1 MTRRRA
7 VRRRTLVAV
16 LFVAVVGCSDSPPAP
31 SGAGGGAS
39 PARTA
44 DDPGA
49 ARKTTDGAI
58 AIGNLDAQLAGNER
72 LAKTRALSVKERA
85 SQMDLLLQRGQIL
98 GRISDYEAAD
108 AIGDA
113 LVAEAPN
120 DPNARLARARSRAT
134 FHRFTD
140 ALADAA
146 EASRLGALPGAVD
159 AVRVGILQATGK
171 DEAAL
176 TIRHQLAEARPDI
189 LTLGGEATLRAVRGE
204 LDEAERLFTAAIAS
218 YRDVSPF
225 PVAWIEF
232 QRGLVWM
239 REDELPRAR
248 ELLAAAHRRLPQH
261 VQAQGH
267 LGEVEA
273 ALGKVDDAVALLK
286 PLAETSE
293 DPDYAAQLARILTD
307 AGRAEEAKPFRERA
321 AARYDQ
327 LMTTHPEA
335 YADHAAEFW
344 LAAGADPARALGY
357 AEKNLAL
364 RPTVRAWELVLR
376 AARAKGDGERA
387 CAAAN
392 GAREAGYLYASA
404 RKIVDEVLA
413 KCPGCA
419 E

>member
-1 MTRRRA
+1 M
-7 VRRRTLVAV
+7 
-16 LFVAVVGCSDSPPAP
+16 
-31 SGAGGGAS
+31 
-39 PARTA
+39 
-44 DDPGA
+44 
-49 ARKTTDGAI
+49 
-58 AIGNLDAQLAGNER
+58 
-72 LAKTRALSVKERA
+72 KERA
-85 SQMDLLLQRGQIL
+85 GEVDLLMQRGQVL

-108 AIGDA
+108 ALAEA
-113 LVAEAPN
+113 LVAEAAS
-120 DPNARLARARSRAT
+120 DPEAWLARARTRAT

-140 ALADAA
+140 ALADLAKA
-146 EASRLGALPGAVD
+146 GQLGARPGQID

-171 DEAAL
+171 EAEAL
-176 TIRHQLAEARPDI
+176 PIRHENSAARPDI
-189 LTLGGEATLRAVRGE
+189 LTLGGEATLRAARGE

-225 PVAWIEF
+225 PVTWIEF

-239 REDELPRAR
+239 REEEYGRAR
-248 ELLAAAHRRLPQH
+248 DWLARAHRRLPQH

-273 ALGKVDDAVALLK
+273 ALGHVDEAVALLR
-286 PLAETSE
+286 PLAESSE
-293 DPDYAAQLARILTD
+293 DPDYAAQLARILGA
-307 AGRAEEAKPFRERA
+307 AGRTDEARPFRERA
-321 AARYDQ
+321 AARYDE
-327 LMTTHPEA
+327 LMTKHPEA

-344 LAAGADPARALGY
+344 LAAGNDPARALAY

-376 AARAKGDGERA
+376 AARAKHDGDRA

-404 RKIVDEVLA
+404 RKVVDETLA
-413 KCPGCA
+413 HCPACG

>member
-1 MTRRRA
+1 M
-7 VRRRTLVAV
+7 LVAV
-16 LFVAVVGCSDSPPAP
+16 CGCSDSPPAP
-31 SGAGGGAS
+31 SGAGGVVAS
-39 PARTA
+39 PA
-44 DDPGA
+44 A
-49 ARKTTDGAI
+49 ATDAAGGSRKTTDGAI
-58 AIGNLDAQLAGNER
+58 AIGNLDAQIAGTER

-85 SQMDLLLQRGQIL
+85 SQIDLLLQRGQIL
-98 GRISDYEAAD
+98 GRISDYEAAE
-108 AIGDA
+108 AIADA
-113 LVAEAPN
+113 LVDEAPA
-120 DPNARLARARSRAT
+120 DPHARLARARSRAT

-140 ALADAA
+140 ALADLA

-159 AVRVGILQATGK
+159 GVRVAILQATGK
-171 DEAAL
+171 EDAAL
-176 TIRHQLAEARPDI
+176 TIRHQLTEARPDI
-189 LTLGGEATLRAVRGE
+189 LTLGGEATLRAARGE
-204 LDEAERLFTAAIAS
+204 IDAAERLFAAAIAS

-239 REDELPRAR
+239 REDEMPRAHD
-248 ELLAAAHRRLPQH
+248 LLAAAHRRLPQH

-267 LGEVEA
+267 LAEVEA

-286 PLAETSE
+286 PLAEASE

-307 AGRAEEAKPFRERA
+307 AGRADEASPWRARA
-321 AARYDQ
+321 AARYDE
-327 LMTTHPEA
+327 LTAKHPEA

-376 AARAKGDGERA
+376 AARAKGDGDRA

-404 RKIVDEVLA
+404 RKVVDEVLA
-413 KCPGCA
+413 HCPGCA